1 MDNLAELAGSLAARL
16 AQGLGLK
23 PSEVQRLKA
32 HAANLEQNQR
42 DTQDRWEALKEEIRR
57 VEARLMK
64 KKGEYEAAHGLVQ
77 KMVGEEIEQL
87 FAQLDRKTD
96 QMRLVSRNA
105 SAIAM
110 TLDKLRELEHASADG
125 VKEGQLDDITDR
137 LEGAVAELQQ
147 ADTALSDLER
157 VGYKGREQARPD
169 LERRL
174 SEIEGARSPAA
185 PLSSGTIERLKQL
198 EKEMES

>member
-1 MDNLAELAGSLAARL
+1 MDNLTELVGTVTARL

-23 PSEVQRLKA
+23 PSDVQRLKS
-32 HAANLEQNQR
+32 HAAALEQNQR

-57 VEARLMK
+57 IEGRLMK
-64 KKGEYEAAHGLVQ
+64 KKGEYEAAHGLVR

-87 FAQLDRKTD
+87 FAQLDRKSD

-125 VKEGQLDDITDR
+125 VKEGQLDEISDR
-137 LEGAVAELQQ
+137 LEGAVAELKQ
-147 ADTALSDLER
+147 ADTAISDLER
-157 VGYKGREQARPD
+157 VGYKGREGAKAD
-169 LERRL
+169 VEGRL
-174 SEIEGARSPAA
+174 SEYTDRKVSED